1 MDGEEGIFRGGGNL
15 RRLSNVEQLIVAIRE
30 SEIADR
36 KGGFG
41 SKLAVEYE
49 TVRFS
54 SFQGIAMVL
63 FGRARR
69 VWGRERSARPKYR
82 ASGFE

>member
-1 MDGEEGIFRGGGNL
+1 MDGEGGIFRGRGNL

-30 SEIADR
+30 SEIADE

-41 SKLAVEYE
+41 SELAVECE

-54 SFQGIAMVL
+54 SFQKIGIVL
-63 FGRARR
+63 FGRARQI
-69 VWGRERSARPKYR
+69 
-82 ASGFE
+82 